1 MSSYGPMTSPAE
13 SRIRWLLTAA
23 IIGLVLY
30 MSRGWISRLLTPEV
44 GDPNAIPRAITPRG
58 DLAADEQAT
67 VEIFESVSPS
77 TVFVTTLAQGW
88 RRGLLGVEPFTVPQ
102 GTGSGFI
109 WDEKGNI
116 VTNFHVVASA
126 ARSGGQCRIRLK
138 TGNEFTALFV
148 GADPDHDIA
157 VVKIVANASLLKP
170 IPIGTSKDLLVGQ
183 KAFAIGN
190 PFGYDYTLTSGLISA
205 LGRSI
210 QTRERREIQNLIQ
223 TDAAISPGSSGG
235 PLLDSTGRLIGMT
248 TAVDAR
254 ALASNIGFAVPVDVI
269 NRIVPELIR
278 DAAQTVAPAQASMG
292 ILVID
297 EQLLRANGITKG
309 VMVRKVEE
317 GSAAEKAGLK
327 GVAPLP
333 NGSVSFGDLI
343 LAIDETPIDN
353 MLDLRTVLR
362 KHKPGDKVKV
372 KYDRFESGQKTS
384 LEAELTLGTAPQ

>member
-1 MSSYGPMTSPAE
+1 MSSYGPMTSPSE
-13 SRIRWLLTAA
+13 SRIRWLLTAT
-23 IIGLVLY
+23 IIGLFLY
-30 MSRGWISRLLTPEV
+30 MSRGWISRLLTPEI

-88 RRGLLGVEPFTVPQ
+88 RRGLLGVEPFAVPQ

-138 TGNEFTALFV
+138 TGDEFTARFV

-157 VVKIVANASLLKP
+157 VVKIEANASLLKP

-278 DAAQTVAPAQASMG
+278 DAALTVAPAQASMG

-297 EQLLRANGITKG
+297 EQLLRANGIAKG

-362 KHKPGDKVKV
+362 KHKPGDKVIV

-384 LEAELTLGTAPQ
+384 MEAELTLDTATQ

>member
-1 MSSYGPMTSPAE
+1 MSSFGSVTSPGE
-13 SRIRWLLTAA
+13 NRFRWLLLAVIVA
-23 IIGLVLY
+23 LGLYL
-30 MSRGWISRLLTPEV
+30 SRNSLSRAFLPSL

-88 RRGLLGVEPFTVPQ
+88 RQGLLGMEPLTVPQ
-102 GTGSGFI
+102 GTGSGFV

-116 VTNFHVVASA
+116 VTNFHVIASA

-138 TGNEFTALFV
+138 NGEEYPARFV

-157 VVKIVANASLLKP
+157 VVKIEPKSNVLRP

-183 KAFAIGN
+183 KAFTIGN
-190 PFGYDYTLTSGLISA
+190 PFGYDYTLTAGLVSA

-210 QTRERREIQNLIQ
+210 QTREGREIQNLIQ

-278 DAAQTVAPAQASMG
+278 EAGQNVAPQQASLG

-297 EQLLRANGITKG
+297 ERLLRANGIPKG

-317 GSAAEKAGLK
+317 GSAAEKSGLK
-327 GVAPLP
+327 GVAPLA
-333 NGSVSFGDLI
+333 NGSVSYGDLI
-343 LAIDETPIDN
+343 TAIDDAPIDN
-353 MLDLRTVLR
+353 MLDLRGILR
-362 KHKPGDKVKV
+362 KHKPGDTVRVKF
-372 KYDRFESGQKTS
+372 DRFEGGQKQS
-384 LEAELTLGTAPQ
+384 LDAELVLASSPQ

>member
-1 MSSYGPMTSPAE
+1 MSSYGPMTSPGE
-13 SRIRWLLTAA
+13 NRFRWLLTA
-23 IIGLVLY
+23 IIVGLAVYL
-30 MSRGWISRLLTPEV
+30 SRGFLSRTFLPAI
-44 GDPNAIPRAITPRG
+44 GDPNAVPRAITPRG

-67 VEIFESVSPS
+67 VEIFDSVSPS

-88 RRGLLGVEPFTVPQ
+88 RQGLLGMEPLAVPQ
-102 GTGSGFI
+102 GTGSGFV

-116 VTNFHVVASA
+116 VTNFHVIASA
-126 ARSGGQCRIRLK
+126 ARSGGQCRIRFK
-138 TGNEFTALFV
+138 NGEEYPARFV

-157 VVKIVANASLLKP
+157 VVKVEPKSTPLKP
-170 IPIGTSKDLLVGQ
+170 IPVGTSKDLLVGQ

-190 PFGYDYTLTSGLISA
+190 PFGYDYTLTAGLVSA

-210 QTRERREIQNLIQ
+210 QTREGRDIQNLIQ

-278 DAAQTVAPAQASMG
+278 EAGQAPAPQQPSMG

-297 EQLLRANGITKG
+297 ERLLRANGIAKG

-317 GSAAEKAGLK
+317 GSAAEKAGMK
-327 GVAPLP
+327 GVSPLP
-333 NGSVSFGDLI
+333 NGTVSFGDLI
-343 LAIDETPIDN
+343 IAIDDAPVDN
-353 MLDLRTVLR
+353 MLDLRAILR

-372 KYDRFESGQKTS
+372 KYDRFEGGQKQTMD
-384 LEAELTLGTAPQ
+384 AELVLESSPP